1 MHSRSYARTHARTL
15 RDARHL
21 SDTSFPLLFLLFFP
35 RADVFAPLAAEW
47 RLMATCQG
55 QKLMFFFFFYFYGTL
70 LVSSADEASEKQA
83 RNVAVV
89 GVGAL

>member
-1 MHSRSYARTHARTL
+1 MG
-15 RDARHL
+15 
-21 SDTSFPLLFLLFFP
+21 
-35 RADVFAPLAAEW
+35 
-47 RLMATCQG
+47 TCQG
-55 QKLMFFFFFYFYGTL
+55 QKLMFFFFYFYGTL

>member
-1 MHSRSYARTHARTL
+1 M
-15 RDARHL
+15 
-21 SDTSFPLLFLLFFP
+21 
-35 RADVFAPLAAEW
+35 FAPLAAEW
-47 RLMATCQG
+47 RLMGTCQG
-55 QKLMFFFFFYFYGTL
+55 QKLMVFFFYFYGTL

>member
-1 MHSRSYARTHARTL
+1 MHSRSYARTHVRTL

-47 RLMATCQG
+47 RLMGTCQG
-55 QKLMFFFFFYFYGTL
+55 QKLMFFFFYFYGTL